1 MDSKKEAPPQ
11 SPKSEADRIV
21 EVPEAKRRRF
31 TLPSAYTILF
41 ALIILAALATWIV
54 PAGTYRLNKQG
65 EPVPGTYHH
74 VDQNPQRILVD
85 SITAP
90 LNGLYGIENA
100 KGNINYYNS
109 GTLFGAID
117 VAMFIIVI
125 GGFLGV
131 TMRTGAIQAGIG
143 RLVRRLHGKERWMIP
158 ILMTVFAIGGTTY
171 GMAEESLAFY
181 VLVITVM
188 IAAGYDALTGAA
200 ILMLGC
206 GIGTLGSTIN
216 PFATGIASGFAGV
229 SISEGFLSRLII
241 LVLGLAIGIFF
252 VRRYADRVRTDPS
265 RSLVYDM
272 KADNEEH
279 FGGAA
284 TEGGGVIEL
293 TARHKLILT
302 VFGLAFV
309 VMMYGVIPWEDLGVP
324 IPTLWWWF
332 PEMTASFLLFAV
344 VIGLIGRMR
353 EGELTETFVAGAK
366 DLLGVALIIG
376 IARGITVIMNNGQI
390 TDTVLHWAEAA
401 LGDVGKVAFSIVMYL
416 LFLPLSFLI
425 PSSSGLATVAMPIM
439 APLAGFAQVP
449 KDLVVTAYQTAN
461 GLMNLFIP
469 TSAVVMGGLAIARVP
484 YGRYLRFVWPL
495 LVLLGI
501 LTVAVLGLGAILS

>member
-1 MDSKKEAPPQ
+1 V
-11 SPKSEADRIV
+11 V
-21 EVPEAKRRRF
+21 EIPEAQVEKKNRF

-41 ALIILAALATWIV
+41 ALIVLAAIATWII
-54 PAGTYRLNKQG
+54 PAGTYDLNKKG
-65 EPVPGTYHH
+65 EPLPGTYHE
-74 VDQNPQRILVD
+74 VEANPQRILVD

-90 LNGLYGIENA
+90 INGLFGIENR

-117 VAMFIIVI
+117 VALFILVI
-125 GGFLGV
+125 GGFLGI
-131 TMRTGAIQAGIG
+131 TMKTGAIQAGIG
-143 RLVRRLHGKERWMIP
+143 RLVLRLHGKERWMIP

-188 IAAGYDALTGAA
+188 IAAGYDAMTGAA
-200 ILMLGC
+200 ILLLGC

-229 SISEGFLSRLII
+229 SISDGLVPRLII
-241 LVLGLAIGIFF
+241 LVASLTIGIFF
-252 VRRYADRVRTDPS
+252 VRRYADRVKGDPS
-265 RSLVYDM
+265 KSLVYDM
-272 KADNEEH
+272 KSENETH
-279 FGGAA
+279 FKA
-284 TEGGGVIEL
+284 TGEGEQVQALSG
-293 TARHKLILT
+293 RHKVILT

-309 VMMYGVIPWEDLGVP
+309 VMMYGVIPWEDLGIP
-324 IPTLWWWF
+324 FPTLWWWF
-332 PEMTASFLLFAV
+332 PEMTASFLLFAII
-344 VIGLIGRMR
+344 IGLIGRMK
-353 EGELTETFVAGAK
+353 EGDLTETFVAGSR

-390 TDTVLHWAEAA
+390 TDTVLHWAEVA
-401 LGDVGKVAFSIVMYL
+401 LGDVGKVAFSIVMYA

-439 APLAGFAQVP
+439 APLAGFADVP
-449 KDLVVTAYQTAN
+449 KDLVVTAYQSAN

-495 LVLLGI
+495 LAMLAAVTVVVLGI
-501 LTVAVLGLGAILS
+501 GAVLA